1 MKSWN
6 ITMITGLVGVL
17 YFVLISLVF
26 GPMNLVIGNQIAF
39 IAVSILAIIAA
50 VVNGREAD
58 NSTWRTWV
66 GLIGAL
72 LIALPGVS
80 SLVASL
86 LLLGGDSLVDL
97 ASSLATLAAIG
108 MLILLPVGIV
118 MCLVAGFSR
127 YHENRRFVA

>member
-26 GPMNLVIGNQIAF
+26 GPMDLVIGNQIAF
-39 IAVSILAIIAA
+39 ILVSVLAIIAA
-50 VVNGREAD
+50 VANGREAD
-58 NSTWRTWV
+58 NPTWHTWV

-86 LLLGGDSLVDL
+86 LLLAGDSMVNL
-97 ASSLATLAAIG
+97 ASSLATVAAIG

-127 YHENRRFVA
+127 FHTARRFAL